1 MPIDYYLL
9 NEPKDHKKKNF
20 LKLLSE
26 KRNWLKDGGLLIVLL
41 CNISLNSEVGMNSF
55 PFHFINAVGC
65 TCIVQYL

>member
-1 MPIDYYLL
+1 MPINYYLL
-9 NEPKDHKKKNF
+9 NKPTDPKN
-20 LKLLSE
+20 LLELLSE
-26 KRNWLKDGGLLIVLL
+26 KRNWLKDEGLLIVLL